1 MKDNQQTVLPEYL
14 KNLYESGGIY
24 QDLNQYYP
32 NYLPAEELNERFE
45 EMLEHFEWDLELKL
59 DVRVKNIRPRE
70 NNKGM
75 GDFVEEQDRR
85 ERHLHFLLEQTEIG
99 NSVLNETTLPK
110 RGRISK

>member
-45 EMLEHFEWDLELKL
+45 EMLEHFEWDLEVKI

-70 NNKGM
+70 HNKGM

-85 ERHLHFLLEQTEIG
+85 ERHLSFVEEVVESS
-99 NSVLNETTLPK
+99 NSTLNEITLPK